1 MNDIVRG
8 DANGKVRYISDRNRA
23 DVSALLELLQSERAT
38 PFDTPFR
45 PLPPY
50 IGRYGWKVR
59 SQISAELLNSRLRRT
74 AVALRFGYRSE
85 EARVPGCQLRS
96 QGYSRKI
103 FRPLKKAISGQ
114 SGRRRGVWDPR
125 GQSDSEDR
133 RSIAPARLGPPRR
146 PGAARG
152 GGGRPAGRAA
162 AGRGPREP

>member
-8 DANGKVRYISDRNRA
+8 DANGKVRYIRDRNRA

-38 PFDTPFR
+38 PYDTPFR

-50 IGRYGWKVR
+50 IGRYGR
-59 SQISAELLNSRLRRT
+59 NERRQITSALQNSRLRRT
-74 AVALRFGYRSE
+74 AVALRFGYRSDD
-85 EARVPGCQLRS
+85 ALVPGCQLRS

-103 FRPLKKAISGQ
+103 FRPHMKAISGQ
-114 SGRRRGVWDPR
+114 SGRRRGDWDTR

-146 PGAARG
+146 
-152 GGGRPAGRAA
+152 
-162 AGRGPREP
+162 